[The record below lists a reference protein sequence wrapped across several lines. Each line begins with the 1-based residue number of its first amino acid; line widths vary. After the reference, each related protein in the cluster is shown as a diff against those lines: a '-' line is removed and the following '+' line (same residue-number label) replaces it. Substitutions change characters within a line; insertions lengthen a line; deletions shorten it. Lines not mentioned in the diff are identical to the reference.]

1 MAQTTIVPF
10 STLPACVS
18 NCGPLYDVN
27 GACVPP
33 AVAAADASAYD
44 ACFCSDARLAPY
56 STTTAGPC
64 DAACTADPSGLAT
77 LTSWYQS
84 LCGNVAEVASSSTS
98 SSGGS
103 SGSSSSSSSGGGGGS
118 WLDGHW
124 RWVVFIIVMVLGIAG
139 IWIGAAF
146 WRRSYLR
153 KRDRQYALGKNLAQ
167 RTSSG
172 QNPYGGAAPGGT
184 PTRSEGSMHPTRP
197 GVFMPATISEANVYD
212 TEKPTKTR
220 DKWRIRT

>member
-1 MAQTTIVPF
+1 MAETTIVPF

-18 NCGPLYDVN
+18 SCGPLYDVN

-33 AVAAADASAYD
+33 AAPTADASAYD
-44 ACFCSDARLAPY
+44 ACLCSDTRLAPF
-56 STTTAGPC
+56 STTTGGVC

-84 LCGNVAEVASSSTS
+84 LCANVGDAASSTS
-98 SSGGS
+98 SSSSGS
-103 SGSSSSSSSGGGGGS
+103 SGSSSSSSSSGGGGGS

-139 IWIGAAF
+139 IWIGAAL

-153 KRDRQYALGKNLAQ
+153 KKDRQYALGKNLAR
-167 RTSSG
+167 RTGSG
-172 QNPYGGAAPGGT
+172 QNPYGGGPGGT
-184 PTRSEGSMHPTRP
+184 PTRSQGSMHPTRP

-212 TEKPTKTR
+212 TEKPAKTKT
-220 DKWRIRT
+220 KWRVRT

>member
-1 MAQTTIVPF
+1 MAPAQTTIVPF

-18 NCGPLYDVN
+18 SCGPLFDVN

-33 AVAAADASAYD
+33 AAPTADASAYD
-44 ACFCSDARLAPY
+44 ACFCSDARLAAF
-56 STTTAGPC
+56 STTTGGVC
-64 DAACTADPSGLAT
+64 DAACAADPSGLAT

-84 LCGNVAEVASSSTS
+84 L
-98 SSGGS
+98 GS
-103 SGSSSSSSSGGGGGS
+103 SGSSSSSSSSGGGGGS

-153 KRDRQYALGKNLAQ
+153 KKDRQYALGKNIAQ
-167 RTSSG
+167 RTGSG
-172 QNPYGGAAPGGT
+172 QNTYGGESGGT
-184 PTRSEGSMHPTRP
+184 PTRSEGSMHPGRP
-197 GVFMPATISEANVYD
+197 GVFMPATISEANVYE
-212 TEKPTKTR
+212 TEKPAKTN
-220 DKWRIRT
+220 KWRVRT